1 MNIQDVE
8 NIMEGAEAL
17 GAFRS
22 QLVSQGFSDQAA
34 EEIVLAT
41 IMQPPAQCACPL
53 CQKTGR

>member
-1 MNIQDVE
+1 MNTQDIE
-8 NIMEGAEAL
+8 DIMEAAESF

-41 IMQPPAQCACPL
+41 IMQPPAQCACP
-53 CQKTGR
+53 R

>member
-1 MNIQDVE
+1 MNIQDAE
-8 NIMEGAEAL
+8 SIMEGAEGL
-17 GAFRS
+17 GAFRR

>member
-1 MNIQDVE
+1 MNIQDAE
-8 NIMEGAEAL
+8 SIMEGAEAL

-41 IMQPPAQCACPL
+41 IMQPPAQCACP
-53 CQKTGR
+53 R